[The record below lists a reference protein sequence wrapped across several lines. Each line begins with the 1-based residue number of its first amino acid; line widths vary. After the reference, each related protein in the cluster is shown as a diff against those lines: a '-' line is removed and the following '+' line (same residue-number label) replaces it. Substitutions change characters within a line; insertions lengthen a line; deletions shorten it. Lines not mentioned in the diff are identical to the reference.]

1 MNLQEAAQENAV
13 IQEMIAQAQAA
24 AEPGDRPGTVV
35 EKGDTPSVIRS
46 IDSAGYCDI
55 WDTRTGEKS
64 KTNYNMLPTQLKK
77 RREDG
82 SRVFTTIDPGI
93 TPHRGTVKCLLHPDG
108 ENRKHYD
115 ELGFTVCRKS
125 NLVSLFQ
132 LEQHM
137 KHKHKQEYATIEKE
151 RADQQRAEDREF
163 QRSIMQ
169 AASGHPPERKAAKT

>member
-35 EKGDTPSVIRS
+35 EKGDAPMVVRSV
-46 IDSAGYCDI
+46 DSAGYVNL
-55 WDTRTGEKS
+55 WDTRTGEHS
-64 KTNYNMLPTQLKK
+64 LTNANMLPTQLKK
-77 RREDG
+77 KRPDG
-82 SRVFTTIDPGI
+82 SRVFTTVNPGI
-93 TPHRGTVKCLLHPDG
+93 TPPRGTIKCLLHPEG
-108 ENRKHYD
+108 ENRAHYD
-115 ELGFTVCRKS
+115 SLGFGVCRKS

-163 QRSIMQ
+163 QRNLMQ